1 MLIFIPKARPSR
13 QIVPATALLTVILFF
28 SCYLY
33 VSPPRVIR
41 TFRNNAPVG
50 KRKFELFLNKLFDA
64 PPANT
69 TVYDEEGLAIVRI
82 EDVNQD
88 TQRRDVA
95 TISDEDFNFSQA
107 SHKAVVKMLPEFQD
121 AIQYA
126 SGTRGIVTVGGG
138 NYTTSILV
146 TLRMLRKRQCNL
158 PMEVFIPSNEPY
170 DTFFCDRAM
179 AELNAKCIHL
189 PTFDNIHISAFQ
201 FKIIALIFSSFE
213 NALFLDS
220 DNIPIIDPTELFSSK
235 AYRSTGYVTWPDFW
249 GSTASPI
256 FYRLIGKDIPSLLAH
271 ASTESGEILI
281 NRRKHARTLLLNA
294 YYNIF
299 GPHFYFPLL
308 AQGSPGGGGDK
319 ETWVA
324 AAQALDAPYYQV
336 REMNKVITKGDY
348 LNMGDDIAMVQYD
361 LNTDYAAE
369 RRSHATYRDTPDAK
383 AIFVHHSR
391 IKLNPWYLQAE
402 IEEKMNGT
410 RRMWGDKQKTIDRFG
425 SDLEAEMWD
434 EILLVA
440 CRYARDDT
448 EKEAC
453 VKLRKFW
460 YTIVCEEELSMKL
473 EKAQNEIQPL
483 SPI

>member
-1 MLIFIPKARPSR
+1 MLMTFPKARPSR
-13 QIVPATALLTVILFF
+13 QIVPATALLIFLLF

-33 VSPPRVIR
+33 LSPPRVIQGIQD
-41 TFRNNAPVG
+41 NGPVA
-50 KRKFELFLNKLFDA
+50 KRKFELFVTRLLDA

-88 TQRRDVA
+88 TERRDVA
-95 TISDEDFNFSQA
+95 TISVDDFSFSQA
-107 SHKAVVKMLPEFQD
+107 SHMAVVKMLPEFQD
-121 AIQYA
+121 VIQYT

-138 NYTTSILV
+138 NYTSSILV
-146 TLRMLRKRQCNL
+146 ALRMLRKRQCDL

-170 DTFFCDRAM
+170 DAFLCDQVM

-189 PTFDNIHISAFQ
+189 PTFDSIDISAYQ
-201 FKIIALIFSSFE
+201 FKIFALIFSSFE
-213 NALFLDS
+213 NVLFLDS

-249 GSTASPI
+249 ASTASPI

-294 YYNIF
+294 YYTIY

-324 AAQALDAPYYQV
+324 AAQALGASYYQV

-348 LNMGDDIAMVQYD
+348 LDMGDDIAMVQYD

-369 RRSHATYRDTPDAK
+369 RRSHAVCRNTPDAR

-391 IKLNPWYLQAE
+391 IKLNPQYLQAE

-410 RRMWGDKQKTIDRFG
+410 MRMWGDKQKTIDRFG
-425 SDLEAEMWD
+425 SDLEAEIWD
-434 EILLVA
+434 EILIVA

-448 EKEAC
+448 EKETCA
-453 VKLRKFW
+453 KLRKFW
-460 YTIVCEEELSMKL
+460 YGIVCEEELRVKL